1 MRGSHLFPCP
11 RDEAPPTGQL
21 CSRGASLFL
30 SVITGS
36 HPLDGLFIFLYD
48 KDMYTNERGYREWIV
63 FFVK

>member
-1 MRGSHLFPCP
+1 MKHLRLDNCVPGVLLF
-11 RDEAPPTGQL
+11 
-21 CSRGASLFL
+21 FL